1 MTNGVLKIGGL
12 GFDFRNA
19 GFTFVYDSGRQL
31 IAFGLGF

>member
-1 MTNGVLKIGGL
+1 MTNGVLRIGGL

-31 IAFGLGF
+31 IAFALGF